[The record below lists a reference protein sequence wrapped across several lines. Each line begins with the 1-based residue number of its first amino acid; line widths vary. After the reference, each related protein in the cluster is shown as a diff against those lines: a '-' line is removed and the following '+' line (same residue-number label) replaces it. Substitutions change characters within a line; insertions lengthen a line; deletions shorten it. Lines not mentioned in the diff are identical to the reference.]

1 MGELFAARTTKASG
15 GGQRVPQTISKEDGR
30 KIEEE
35 TGSRERL
42 LRRGRRKTSAHAAAA
57 QNVKW
62 NASAFAKEPKE
73 YEEGISWKRSR
84 RKRSDGGVGGKM
96 KDYFDAVNEDATS
109 SQQFYIVFE
118 EGEGRADTK
127 RAEQILRENKGGFV
141 KDSNGFPV
149 VVGGKNGGYLAFG
162 PPDAAFEVSKIA
174 VWVDAWTPEL
184 SLDAS
189 FDVIDTVIEVE
200 MEKATTKTKKK
211 TKTSEKKKKK
221 GGKKKK
227 KKKKKK
233 S

>member
-1 MGELFAARTTKASG
+1 MRDAFKARQSRTNEKRKKTLGRRVLVFQRDVVDVSDENEISGAFEKRKEELFAARTTKASD

-42 LRRGRRKTSAHAAAA
+42 LRRGRRKTSAAAAAA

-84 RKRSDGGVGGKM
+84 RKRSDGGVGGRM

-109 SQQFYIVFE
+109 SQQFYIVLE

-127 RAEQILRENKGGFV
+127 RAEQI
-141 KDSNGFPV
+141 S
-149 VVGGKNGGYLAFG
+149 
-162 PPDAAFEVSKIA
+162 VSY
-174 VWVDAWTPEL
+174 THLTLP
-184 SLDAS
+184 
-189 FDVIDTVIEVE
+189 T
-200 MEKATTKTKKK
+200 KA
-211 TKTSEKKKKK
+211 
-221 GGKKKK
+221 
-227 KKKKKK
+227 
-233 S
+233 